1 VIRYAAR
8 RLIGAVPL
16 ILGIATL
23 IFLILNIA
31 PGDPASYLISPGMSQ
46 EVVERIRVDFGLD
59 QPLHVRYLQWMAAVL
74 TGDLGHSFSHGM
86 PVAGV
91 LLAALP
97 PTLALSG
104 IALALAFAA
113 GVFLG
118 VTQAVRQHS
127 ALDSTLTVL
136 ALFFYSM
143 PSFWLALML
152 MLVFSY
158 MAASVWQLP
167 FWLPASGM
175 VGPSHDS
182 LSMMGRLGD
191 RVAHLVL
198 PVTTLT
204 LVLTAG
210 IARFVRGSMLEVIR
224 QDFVRTARAKGLP
237 EGSVIW
243 RHALRNGLVP
253 VVTLV
258 GLYLPILF
266 SGTVFIEEVFAWPG
280 MGRAIVGAIQ
290 ARDYPLVMG
299 GALMFSALVVVGNL
313 LADLL
318 YAAVD
323 PRVRH
328 E

>member
-1 VIRYAAR
+1 MIRYAAR
-8 RLIGAVPL
+8 RLLGAVPL
-16 ILGIATL
+16 VLGVATL
-23 IFLILNIA
+23 VFLILSIA

-46 EVVERIRVDFGLD
+46 EVVERIRADFGLD
-59 QPLHVRYLQWMAAVL
+59 RPLHARYLQWMGAVL

-86 PVAGV
+86 PVTDV
-91 LLAALP
+91 LVGALP
-97 PTLALSG
+97 PTLMLSG
-104 IALALAFAA
+104 VALVLAFAV

-118 VTQAVRQHS
+118 VAQAVRQHS
-127 ALDSTLTVL
+127 ALDSVL
-136 ALFFYSM
+136 SVVALFFYSM

-158 MAASVWQLP
+158 MAASVWHLP

-175 VGPSHDS
+175 ESATYDS
-182 LSMMGRLGD
+182 LSLLGRLGD
-191 RVAHLVL
+191 RAAHLLL

-210 IARFVRGSMLEVIR
+210 IARYVRGSMLEVIR

-237 EGSVIW
+237 EVSVIW
-243 RHALRNGLVP
+243 RHALRNGLIP

-280 MGRAIVGAIQ
+280 MGRALVGAIQ

-299 GALMFSALVVVGNL
+299 GALLFSSLVVVGNL
-313 LADLL
+313 VADLL
-318 YAAVD
+318 YAVVD
-323 PRVRH
+323 PRVRY